1 MSFWRELWLG
11 RTDMSRFKQIKSEVR
26 HHAFWIIRSQKL
38 RRLYDKVM
46 RTP

>member
-1 MSFWRELWLG
+1 MSFRRELGLG
-11 RTDMSRFKQIKSEVR
+11 RTDIAGFKHIKSEVR
-26 HHAFWIIRSQKL
+26 HPPFWIIRSQKL